1 MKIIF
6 FGSDYIPTNGGIATY
21 TREWLNAFSLE
32 DINGKVKI
40 FGNKN
45 PRKEKINNLSLE
57 TLRSV
62 NFFYVGFII
71 FMDFVKNLN
80 ADYFYAMNLFPI
92 GFWTVFWSKIFFKKS
107 VITFYGADAC
117 DTRTTRKVVLLQ
129 SFSIKRATI
138 AITISEFT
146 KNKVIQRYNLSN
158 KNNIKVIYPI
168 LPRLDMVHNIDYK
181 KVEEEKRRLN
191 IDNDDFVIVTVCRLV
206 KRKGVEYLIEAIS
219 LIKDKNIKLIVV
231 GDGPERKNLE
241 LIKDKY
247 DLKDRVIFVGKVP
260 DLSIYYSI
268 AKVGS
273 LVSYTIENEGD
284 FEGLGLVLL
293 EAQLYGLPVI
303 GTRSGG
309 IPEAIEDGKTGF
321 VVDERNAN
329 AISDSILKL
338 KNDNS
343 LYNKMKS
350 NTKVFLQNRFGH
362 ENTVRKTILSI
373 LKK

>member
-1 MKIIF
+1 
-6 FGSDYIPTNGGIATY
+6 
-21 TREWLNAFSLE
+21 
-32 DINGKVKI
+32 
-40 FGNKN
+40 
-45 PRKEKINNLSLE
+45 
-57 TLRSV
+57 
-62 NFFYVGFII
+62 
-71 FMDFVKNLN
+71 
-80 ADYFYAMNLFPI
+80 
-92 GFWTVFWSKIFFKKS
+92 
-107 VITFYGADAC
+107 
-117 DTRTTRKVVLLQ
+117 
-129 SFSIKRATI
+129 
-138 AITISEFT
+138 
-146 KNKVIQRYNLSN
+146 
-158 KNNIKVIYPI
+158 
-168 LPRLDMVHNIDYK
+168 
-181 KVEEEKRRLN
+181 LN

-329 AISDSILKL
+329 TISDSILKL